1 MQLTLWE
8 TERVSLVVRKTETFL
23 NVNIRL
29 FFERKF
35 YFIFYFVFHYF
46 VKTNKKK
53 MASYIDIG
61 FENVFLRGVLFG
73 GWQSRTRD
81 CKQIHEIKQNRFL
94 YGMQLVFCEFL
105 TKASKFG
112 FWVSARYSSSNSSTP
127 RTFLKFPKIIKFG
140 NSQLLHSL
148 SGDNNLVPFHL
159 WWREIVLRM

>member
-1 MQLTLWE
+1 MKE
-8 TERVSLVVRKTETFL
+8 NFISSF
-23 NVNIRL
+23 IS
-29 FFERKF
+29 
-35 YFIFYFVFHYF
+35 YFIISL
-46 VKTNKKK
+46 KQTKKK
-53 MASYIDIG
+53 WPAISTLVLKMYFWGG
-61 FENVFLRGVLFG
+61 FYSVVDQL
-73 GWQSRTRD
+73 QSRTRD

-159 WWREIVLRM
+159 WWKEIVLRM